1 MNLILRPQEKELKT
15 WTYSEKNKKHKVDHT
30 IVVTNKR
37 FIHNSELNEAK
48 QSYKDRTE
56 LSVKQIKAVNAFY
69 GKNKKFGGAIF
80 CFILALLCLAV
91 GALGMLKKIELDP
104 TISYVALGACALFAI
119 IAVALLF
126 RKKISF
132 GLAIDYGASE
142 HPYAISYGKVT
153 IDTSDNKKKK
163 KKKKKSTYKFT
174 LTQEVANEI
183 VDIIGALI
191 V

>member
-37 FIHNSELNEAK
+37 FIHNAELNEAK
-48 QSYKDRTE
+48 QSFKDRTE

-69 GKNKKFGGAIF
+69 GKNKKFFGAI
-80 CFILALLCLAV
+80 LCLLIAIASIGYGVFSAYQAEWNFGTIHYVLAGV
-91 GALGMLKKIELDP
+91 GVLFLI
-104 TISYVALGACALFAI
+104 ISIILFC
-119 IAVALLF
+119 

-142 HPYAISYGKVT
+142 NPYAISYGKVT
-153 IDTSDNKKKK
+153 IDTSDKKKK
-163 KKKKKSTYKFT
+163 KRKKKSTYKFT

>member
-80 CFILALLCLAV
+80 CLLLAIAGIAV
-91 GALGMLKKIELDP
+91 GLLGMLKVIELES
-104 TISYVALGACALFAI
+104 IINYVALGAGALFLI
-119 IAVALLF
+119 IAIVLF
-126 RKKISF
+126 CKKKISF

-142 HPYAISYGKVT
+142 HPYAINYGRVT
-153 IDTSDNKKKK
+153 IDTSDKKK

-174 LTQEVANEI
+174 LTAEVANEI